1 VKKRRVGVCLLA
13 VLTFWSP
20 PAIACTVVPEQ
31 PNVVFPVE
39 KMDAE
44 AVCRVA
50 EVVNDYTTHQ
60 ILPAVP
66 VPIPKALY
74 DFLLDHP
81 ALTAELVTGLN
92 VGNYRVT
99 PRAPGIFHGEDNVG
113 GEAVLTLL
121 YQDPGQRVYH
131 LVGSQSGYLFP
142 ITGAG
147 VVMLNYHTNMGS
159 EGREIVDTK
168 VTVYSRL
175 DNRFLAR
182 LVKVLRPLLQDIVNK
197 KLTKG
202 VRTVHAFTEILGND
216 PERVYRQIE
225 KIVSA
230 DQSEIQAFRS
240 LMLLA
245 LKKAG

>member
-1 VKKRRVGVCLLA
+1 MKRRRVGLYLLT
-13 VLTFWSP
+13 VLAFWSP
-20 PAIACTVVPEQ
+20 PSIACTVVPEQ
-31 PNVVFPVE
+31 PNVIFPVE
-39 KMDAE
+39 KMDAQ
-44 AVCRVA
+44 AVCRLA

-81 ALTAELVTGLN
+81 VLTAELVTGLN
-92 VGNYRVT
+92 VGNYRVV
-99 PRAPGIFHGEDNVG
+99 PRAPGVFHGEDNQG

-121 YQDPGQRVYH
+121 YQDPRQRVYY

-142 ITGAG
+142 ITGTG
-147 VVMLNYHTNMGS
+147 VVMLNYHTKLEP

-182 LVKVLRPLLQDIVNK
+182 LVKILRPLLQDIVNK

-202 VRTVHAFTEILGND
+202 VRTVHNFTEVLGND
-216 PERVYRQIE
+216 PERVYRQLE
-225 KIVSA
+225 TVTNA
-230 DQSEIQAFRS
+230 DQSEIQALRS